1 MNIQTNNTTLL
12 ALFFIYLVMM
22 SGNINNLLNC
32 NVQRLLK
39 DSLITQHI
47 LVFFSIFIFTF
58 ILGWFLPSALIVGNY
73 EQVEQRDKIHVNH
86 DNDYIY
92 SSFMY
97 SLYIYAFFILSTK
110 QSKTF
115 IISFLFLL
123 LLLIFF
129 YLYYVKILDS
139 SNITRNSITDF
150 FISKERLQSLTNHSN
165 VDKIFLLHNGISL
178 GHIAIVINIIFG
190 VYYYYLKQKN
200 DHKNWSWIK
209 FIFGVHKCRK

>member
-123 LLLIFF
+123 ILLIFF

-165 VDKIFLLHNGISL
+165 VDKLFLLHNGISL
-178 GHIAIVINIIFG
+178 GHVAIAINIIFG

-200 DHKNWSWIK
+200 DHKNWSWIT
-209 FIFGVHKCRK
+209 FIFGVNECRK

>member
-165 VDKIFLLHNGISL
+165 VDKLFLLHNGISL
-178 GHIAIVINIIFG
+178 GHVAIAINIIFG

-200 DHKNWSWIK
+200 DHKNWSWIT
-209 FIFGVHKCRK
+209 FIFGVNECRK